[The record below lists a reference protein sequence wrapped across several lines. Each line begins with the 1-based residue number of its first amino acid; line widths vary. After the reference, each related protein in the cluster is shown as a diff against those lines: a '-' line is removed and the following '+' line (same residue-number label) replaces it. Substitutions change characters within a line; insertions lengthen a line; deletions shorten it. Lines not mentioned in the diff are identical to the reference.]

1 MIVKPIRLQGQVT
14 VAVAGQ
20 LKQQIKDTLGSDAC
34 ILAFDLSNVEYMDSA
49 GLGALV
55 FAFKRA
61 KELGGSVRVHQ
72 PQKRVNDLMFM
83 TNMDQV
89 FEITDSALVEDI
101 ADA

>member
-1 MIVKPIRLQGQVT
+1 MIVKPIRLQGPVT
-14 VAVAGQ
+14 VAIAGQ
-20 LKQQIKDTLGSDAC
+20 LKQQIKDTLGNDAC
-34 ILAFDLSNVEYMDSA
+34 ILAFDLSSVDYMDSA

-72 PQKRVNDLMFM
+72 PQKRVKDLMFM

-89 FEITDSALVEDI
+89 FQITDSPLMEDVP
-101 ADA
+101 DA